1 MLVGVGH
8 IQQMHIRN
16 ELILIGIEDFGHQA
30 LEVLLAKA
38 IECLA
43 WDDGVRIVRQVPNA
57 FLELVAEAQN
67 RGNFVVFG
75 LKLSEISGGKSAKIS
90 LQ

>member
-1 MLVGVGH
+1 
-8 IQQMHIRN
+8 
-16 ELILIGIEDFGHQA
+16 
-30 LEVLLAKA
+30 
-38 IECLA
+38 
-43 WDDGVRIVRQVPNA
+43 VRQVPNA